1 MQIYTFL
8 DEKYKVLH
16 FFKCKNVK
24 NYTFMKEKV
33 LHAVS
38 LGIFCAEVLAL
49 LRPQSPCGVMYW
61 AIVGATFLSP
71 RQLST
76 NPL

>member
-1 MQIYTFL
+1 MKKCKI
-8 DEKYKVLH
+8 LH
-16 FFKCKNVK
+16 FYEGKNVK
-24 NYTFMKEKV
+24 CYIFMKEKV
-33 LHAVS
+33 LHTVS
-38 LGIFCAEVLAL
+38 LGIFCAEVL
-49 LRPQSPCGVMYW
+49 PPSPCGVMYW

>member
-1 MQIYTFL
+1 
-8 DEKYKVLH
+8 
-16 FFKCKNVK
+16 
-24 NYTFMKEKV
+24 MKEKV
-33 LHAVS
+33 LHTVS